1 MTVEQIKDTV
11 KMHNILHKYAIKCNK
26 GGFICCPFHKE
37 KTASMKIYDSSYHCF
52 GCGEHGDVIDFVKK
66 YEQITFKEAFEK
78 LGGNTKP
85 LTFKKTL
92 NFYNER
98 KKEEKQKREEEK
110 RKKECEKIKDEAE
123 CLFYRYLETKAG
135 SPERAEILAKLWAL
149 YYRFMSFLETQTIN
163 YDISEDFD
171 LWLAWIS

>member
-52 GCGEHGDVIDFVKK
+52 GCGEHGDVIDFVRK
-66 YEQITFKEAFEK
+66 YEQIGFKEAFEK
-78 LGGNTKP
+78 LGGDTKP
-85 LTFKKTL
+85 LGFKESL
-92 NFYNER
+92 ELYDR
-98 KKEEKQKREEEK
+98 KKQEQKERREKEKRREE
-110 RKKECEKIKDEAE
+110 RNRIKDEAE
-123 CLFYRYLETKAG
+123 YYFYKYLETKTG
-135 SPERAEILAKLWAL
+135 TVENAEILAKLWTL